1 VIDLIKNDPTSR
13 RIILSSWNPVDLEA
27 MALPPCHVMIQFSV
41 DKEFLDAQMYQR
53 SGDMFLGVPF
63 NIASYSILM
72 HIIGSITGYT
82 PRYFHHILGD
92 AHVYINHI
100 DAIAEQIHRIPFDF
114 SRLVIKNKI
123 EDIDNIDED
132 NFIIENYNHY
142 PTIKAD
148 MIA

>member
-1 VIDLIKNDPTSR
+1 
-13 RIILSSWNPVDLEA
+13 
-27 MALPPCHVMIQFSV
+27 
-41 DKEFLDAQMYQR
+41 
-53 SGDMFLGVPF
+53 
-63 NIASYSILM
+63 M

-100 DAIAEQIHRIPFDF
+100 DAISQQIHRFPLDF
-114 SRLVIKNKI
+114 PKLVIKNKI
-123 EDIDNIDED
+123 EDIDNIDEN